1 MNGVAPWMHS
11 RLVHTVVRPG
21 NSRWARL
28 QGARGSS
35 NQDRVPTPGMRRR
48 SRGALLMIRR
58 GMTTAV
64 ATVVVS
70 LMMSVM
76 MNRVAAASR
85 LEPFRVP
92 ATPLWVHSPYI
103 NWVMPADNAT
113 DDWVW
118 HVRND
123 KVR

>member
-1 MNGVAPWMHS
+1 ME
-11 RLVHTVVRPG
+11 
-21 NSRWARL
+21 
-28 QGARGSS
+28 
-35 NQDRVPTPGMRRR
+35 RV
-48 SRGALLMIRR
+48 LDLW
-58 GMTTAV
+58 V
-64 ATVVVS
+64 WVVVVLATLS
-70 LMMSVM
+70 ACFT
-76 MNRVAAASR
+76 VAISAA
-85 LEPFRVP
+85 LESFRVP